1 MNRKPNRLR
10 VGIIGLGVIGSRAAA
25 NLRAAGHQ
33 VYVWNR
39 TPRAEPNFLGSAGEV
54 TDLCDALQLF
64 VSDDEALLATVRA
77 VVPSL
82 RARHLVLAHP
92 TVSPAAAREAAA
104 LVERTGA
111 RYLDAPFTGSRAAA
125 ANGELVYYVA
135 GPESA
140 RREALPV
147 LEATSKHVVVIG
159 DTVGQATVT
168 KIATNLLTAAVVQS
182 LAEALALARA
192 AGVDPARF
200 AEAMEHNGSRSGTS
214 DLKLPAM
221 IRGDHA
227 TPHFAL
233 KHMLKD
239 ARLALRLAAEHGLT
253 LPATA
258 TVAAQ
263 LYGADRRG
271 WGDLDFAALAKNYD
285 PVPPAPAPTP
295 TVLPE
300 TLPPAAPPSP
310 LPVPA
315 APSPPAPPPAAVST
329 PTLGL
334 PAVPGE
340 AGSSSPAEG
349 RTSSSPAELPI
360 PRGGLPFPPGEVV
373 PPPAADP
380 LPPPTGETLPH
391 PETPTP
397 PDDAD
402 DEETEPTGQA
412 PAVPRPTADQPPAES
427 PEGEST
433 GEKPP
438 PPDRPAAPAE
448 APPAPPS
455 PPEESVALALP
466 PPPADPAVPEPRA
479 GTGGRARAAPPAGHP
494 AHLAFVVATGKVTA
508 PPPCFSPRRCR
519 PISTTCPT
527 APSCACAGP
536 TRHVTS
542 RAS

>member
-1 MNRKPNRLR
+1 MNLFSLPVTRKPNRLR
-10 VGIIGLGVIGSRAAA
+10 VGVIGLGTIGSRAAA

-39 TPRAEPNFLGSAGEV
+39 TPRAEPNFLGSTVEV

-64 VSDDEALLATVRA
+64 VPDDAALLETVRA

-92 TVSPAAAREAAA
+92 TVSPEAAREAAA
-104 LVERTGA
+104 IVERTGA

-135 GPESA
+135 GPEPA
-140 RREALPV
+140 RREALPI

-159 DTVGQATVT
+159 DTAGQASVT

-253 LPATA
+253 LPAAA

-285 PVPPAPAPTP
+285 PVPPTPAPPP

-300 TLPPAAPPSP
+300 TLPPAPSP
-310 LPVPA
+310 LPTPT
-315 APSPPAPPPAAVST
+315 APPPAAPPPPVST

-340 AGSSSPAEG
+340 AEGSSPAEG
-349 RTSSSPAELPI
+349 RTSSLAELPI
-360 PRGGLPFPPGEVV
+360 PRGGLPFPPGEAA

-380 LPPPTGETLPH
+380 SPPPAGGSLPQPAT
-391 PETPTP
+391 PESPG
-397 PDDAD
+397 D
-402 DEETEPTGQA
+402 DEETEPADQGPVA
-412 PAVPRPTADQPPAES
+412 PLPAADQPPAEL
-427 PEGEST
+427 PGEPA
-433 GEKPP
+433 GEKPF
-438 PPDRPAAPAE
+438 PPDEPVAPAG
-448 APPAPPS
+448 APPASPS
-455 PPEESVALALP
+455 PPEESMALAPPSP
-466 PPPADPAVPEPRA
+466 PPEPANPAPEPADVPEPPR
-479 GTGGRARAAPPAGHP
+479 PPATRRT
-494 AHLAFVVATGKVTA
+494 LLSWLQRGK
-508 PPPCFSPRRCR
+508 
-519 PISTTCPT
+519 
-527 APSCACAGP
+527 
-536 TRHVTS
+536 
-542 RAS
+542 